1 MYLRNLQTFVQVA
14 ETGNFTIAGET
25 LGYSQPTISFQIKK
39 LEQELGVQLFER
51 IGHTVSLTSDGH
63 KALAYA
69 QQICHLSQEM
79 LQTSESGTQI
89 SGTVRLAMADS
100 LCTPLIVKS
109 FSKFREMYPNISL
122 LVATAG
128 TGDLFRMLDHND
140 ADVAFTLDSR
150 IYNTTYVISAEEQI
164 GAHVVCSID
173 SPLAAYKTITLQ
185 ELVKQSFLLTEKG
198 MSYRRI
204 FDELLALH
212 SLEVNPILEMGN
224 ADLIC
229 QLVAN
234 NTGISFLPDYVTEQ
248 AVRDGRIVRLKIEN
262 FACEL
267 WGQLIY
273 RRDKWLS
280 APVQAVVDYFS
291 SGGGFL
297 QERS

>member
-14 ETGNFTIAGET
+14 ETGSFTVAGET

-51 IGHTVSLTSDGH
+51 IGHTVTLTSDGQ

-79 LQTSESGTQI
+79 LQTSESGDEI

-100 LCTPLIVKS
+100 LCTPLIIKS
-109 FSKFREMYPNISL
+109 FSTFRETYPKISL

-128 TGDLFRMLDHND
+128 TGELFRMLDHND
-140 ADVAFTLDSR
+140 ADVACTLDSR
-150 IYNTTYVISAEEQI
+150 IYNTAYVISSEEQV
-164 GAHVVCSID
+164 GAHVICSAD
-173 SPLAAYKTITLQ
+173 NPLAALHSITPQ
-185 ELVKQSFLLTEKG
+185 ELVKQPFLLTEKG

-204 FDELLALH
+204 FDEFLALH
-212 SLEVNPILEMGN
+212 SLEVHPILEMGN

-229 QLVAN
+229 QLVAD
-234 NTGISFLPDYVTEQ
+234 NTGISFLPDYVTES
-248 AVRDGRIVRLKIEN
+248 AARDGKIVRLEIKD
-262 FACEL
+262 FTCEL

-291 SGGGFL
+291 NGGGFL

>member
-14 ETGNFTIAGET
+14 ETGSFTVAGET

-51 IGHTVSLTSDGH
+51 IGHTVSLTSDGK
-63 KALAYA
+63 KALSYA

-79 LQTSESGTQI
+79 LQASEAGTEI

-100 LCTPLIVKS
+100 LCMPLIVKS
-109 FSKFREMYPNISL
+109 FADFRAKYPNISL
-122 LVATAG
+122 LVTTAG

-140 ADVAFTLDSR
+140 ADMACTLDSH
-150 IYNTTYVISAEEQI
+150 IYNTSYIISAEEKV
-164 GAHVVCSID
+164 GAHFVCSAN
-173 SPLAAYKTITLQ
+173 SPLTSTESHTIQ
-185 ELVKQSFLLTEKG
+185 ELLNYPFLLTEKG

-204 FDELLALH
+204 LDEFLALH
-212 SLEVNPILEMGN
+212 SLEIHPILEMGN

-229 QLVAN
+229 ELVAE
-234 NTGISFLPDYVTEQ
+234 NTGISFLPDYVTES
-248 AVRDGRIVRLKIEN
+248 AVRAGRVVRLNIDG

-280 APVQAVVDYFS
+280 APVQAVVNYFS
-291 SGGGFL
+291 QRTGNFL
-297 QERS
+297 QDS